1 MLGAQNFRPAIVTGG
16 PGTDDDDD
24 RRRRRPT
31 DRPTTTDHHHHHH
44 DRTHTPPA
52 LTMGLVAARLA
63 LPRIVTLGPGMD
75 G

>member
-1 MLGAQNFRPAIVTGG
+1 MGMRSSNSSYGLKTKTKTTTTTTA
-16 PGTDDDDD
+16 DDDDD
-24 RRRRRPT
+24 R
-31 DRPTTTDHHHHHH
+31 RPTTTDHHH
-44 DRTHTPPA
+44 DRTYTPPA